1 MYQEPSLHAID
12 AVSGSLTDSVRCY
25 VKRVSDLAGI
35 YGDKDE
41 FARAVRRRG
50 DEIAYSVSDLSRSF
64 ASGDLIYGTTW
75 MAAGRIGG
83 EFFMTRGHIHSKP
96 DRSETYAGL
105 SGRGVLLLES
115 PAGDVRT
122 LEIAAGIVVYVPP
135 YWIHRSVNTGDRPL
149 VMSFCF
155 PADAGQDYGIIE
167 RSNGMRVRVMADGDR
182 WRCVDNEDYRFR
194 SAQEIARLSP

>member
-12 AVSGSLTDSVRCY
+12 AVSGSLTDSARRY
-25 VKRVSDLAGI
+25 VKRVSDLVGI

-41 FARAVRRRG
+41 FVRIARRRG
-50 DEIAYSVSDLSRSF
+50 NEIAYSVSDLGRSL
-64 ASGDLIYGTTW
+64 APGDLIYGTTW

-115 PAGDVRT
+115 PTGDVRT

-135 YWIHRSVNTGDRPL
+135 YWIHRSVNTGDCPL

-167 RSNGMRVRVMADGDR
+167 RSNGMKVRVMADGDG
-182 WRCVDNEDYRFR
+182 WRCVENEDYRFR
-194 SAQEIARLSP
+194 SAQEIARLSQ

>member
-12 AVSGSLTDSVRCY
+12 AVSGSLTDSARCY
-25 VKRVSDLAGI
+25 VKRVSDLVGI

-41 FARAVRRRG
+41 FVRIARRRSG
-50 DEIAYSVSDLSRSF
+50 EIAYDVSDLDRGM
-64 ASGDLIYGTTW
+64 APGDLIYGTTW

-115 PAGDVRT
+115 PAGDIRT

-135 YWIHRSVNTGDRPL
+135 YWIHRSVNTGDCPL

-167 RSNGMRVRVMADGDR
+167 RSNGMKVRVMVDGDG
-182 WRCVDNEDYRFR
+182 WRCVENEDCRFR
-194 SAQEIARLSP
+194 SAQEIARLSQ

>member
-1 MYQEPSLHAID
+1 MYQEPTLHAID
-12 AVSGSLTDSVRCY
+12 AVSGSLTDSARRY
-25 VKRVSDLAGI
+25 VKRVSDLVGI

-41 FARAVRRRG
+41 FARIERRRG
-50 DEIAYSVSDLSRSF
+50 NEIAYSVSDLGRSL
-64 ASGDLIYGTTW
+64 APGDLIYGTTW

-115 PAGDVRT
+115 PTGDVRT

-135 YWIHRSVNTGDRPL
+135 YWIHRSVNTGDCPL

-167 RSNGMRVRVMADGDR
+167 RSNGMKVRVMADGDG
-182 WRCVDNEDYRFR
+182 WRCVENEDYRFR
-194 SAQEIARLSP
+194 SAQEIARFSQ